1 MATAS
6 FLDYGPPEQRITR
19 ALNDLAIATQDLN
32 DLTAPDLLATN
43 TGRDHARTQLEAA
56 LDALNRLDIW
66 DDTDIAAALQGA
78 TL

>member
-1 MATAS
+1 MATTS

-43 TGRDHARTQLEAA
+43 TGR
-56 LDALNRLDIW
+56 LDIW
-66 DDTDIAAALQGA
+66 DDADISTALQGG